1 MQDIDGIGVDQSGDE
16 PRPQPVM
23 DRKGI
28 VDQEEQVLKPPGYP
42 DPVNFDAFEGRI
54 GFVRITIAQYMH
66 PETLFPENLNLPAY
80 PIITLK
86 IVVNDDSYLFNHST
100 CCQIYME

>member
-1 MQDIDGIGVDQSGDE
+1 MALVWIN
-16 PRPQPVM
+16 RVM
-23 DRKGI
+23 NRVHSRSWTGRVLLIRKSRSF
-28 VDQEEQVLKPPGYP
+28 KPPGYP